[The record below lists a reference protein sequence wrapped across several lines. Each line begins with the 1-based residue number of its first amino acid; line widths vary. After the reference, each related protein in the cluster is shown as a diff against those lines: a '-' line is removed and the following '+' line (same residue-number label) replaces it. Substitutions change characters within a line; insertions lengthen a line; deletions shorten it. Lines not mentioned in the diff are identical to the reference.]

1 MKRIKCTFILTAI
14 TLWSMTA
21 FSQVRLNVNKPLSS
35 EDQQRVKKI
44 LSQMDPKSYSINVD
58 SENGGLKAGNLRG
71 LADVKQG
78 ETTRPKE
85 GDASGTYTKINI
97 FREAKSGSYT
107 TINIFV
113 AGTVNNINI
122 FKTAEYNEKQLDLL
136 DQLYNVLS
144 KYDVK

>member
-1 MKRIKCTFILTAI
+1 
-14 TLWSMTA
+14 
-21 FSQVRLNVNKPLSS
+21 
-35 EDQQRVKKI
+35 
-44 LSQMDPKSYSINVD
+44 MDPKSYSINVD
-58 SENGGLKAGNLRG
+58 SENGGFKAGNLKG

-113 AGTVNNINI
+113 AGTVTTINI
-122 FKTAEYNEKQLDLL
+122 FKTAEYNEKQLGLL

-144 KYDVK
+144 KYDEK

>member
-21 FSQVRLNVNKPLSS
+21 FSQVSLNVRKPLSS
-35 EDQQRVKKI
+35 EDQKVVTKI

-58 SENGGLKAGNLRG
+58 SENGGFKAGNLKG

-85 GDASGTYTKINI
+85 HLQRSKIRFIHHHQHLRCRN
-97 FREAKSGSYT
+97 R
-107 TINIFV
+107 
-113 AGTVNNINI
+113 NN
-122 FKTAEYNEKQLDLL
+122 
-136 DQLYNVLS
+136 DQHLQNS
-144 KYDVK
+144 